1 MNQQKKIPVFYACDD
16 NFVKYTVVSL
26 RSMMDNASK
35 NRQYVI
41 HVLNTN
47 ISEEMKAVMYDMTED
62 NFEIRFD
69 DVTDYLRSIND
80 KLPLRDYYS
89 RTTYFRLFIAEMFP
103 EYDKA
108 IYVDSDTIILGD
120 IAKLYDYELGEKY
133 VGACNEQVM
142 IQEDVYG
149 TDRKSVV

>member
-1 MNQQKKIPVFYACDD
+1 MSEQKKIPIFYACDD

-26 RSMMDNASK
+26 QSIMENASADQ
-35 NRQYVI
+35 QYVV

-47 ISEEMKAVMYDMTED
+47 ISEEMKQVMYHMA
-62 NFEIRFD
+62 NGQFEIRFD
-69 DVTDYLRSIND
+69 DVTDYLKSIRD

-108 IYVDSDTIILGD
+108 IYIDSDTIVLGD
-120 IAKLYDYELGEKY
+120 IAELYAYDL
-133 VGACNEQVM
+133 
-142 IQEDVYG
+142 
-149 TDRKSVV
+149 